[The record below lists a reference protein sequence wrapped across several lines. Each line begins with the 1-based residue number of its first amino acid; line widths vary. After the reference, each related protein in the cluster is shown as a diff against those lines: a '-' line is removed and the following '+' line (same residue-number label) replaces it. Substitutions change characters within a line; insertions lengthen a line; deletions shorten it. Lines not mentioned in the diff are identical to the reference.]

1 MAEKLQKLVVVTPAR
16 VVFTDEVRMVVARGV
31 EGELGILP
39 DHAPLITRLKTD
51 VVRIQKDGQWR
62 VMAVSNGFLEV
73 KNNQVTILADAAE
86 LAEEI
91 DVERARRAKERA
103 EERLRARTPD
113 IDVARAEAALMR
125 ALARLKAVE
134 LAQRYRGAAR

>member
-16 VVFTDEVRMVVARGV
+16 VVFTDEVRMVVARGAD
-31 EGELGILP
+31 GDLGILP
-39 DHAPLITRLKTD
+39 EHAPLITSLKTD
-51 VVRIQKDGQWR
+51 VVRVEKGGRWQH
-62 VMAVSNGFLEV
+62 MAVSSGFMEV
-73 KNNQVTILADAAE
+73 KNNRTVILADAAE

-103 EERLRARTPD
+103 EERLRTKGPD
-113 IDVARAEAALMR
+113 IDVIRAEAALLR

-134 LAQRYRGAAR
+134 LAGGAVRRH